1 MTKRAFLIIPG
12 SANPAAGYRGKHA
25 AS

>member
-1 MTKRAFLIIPG
+1 MTKRALLIIPG